1 MILVA
6 ARKDKRE
13 LIIENAVGVFAER
26 GYYKA
31 TTAMV
36 AKAAGVT
43 QPYVFHFFEN
53 KEELFKVVIDRAF
66 SRIYDT
72 FVTVEAPADQLI
84 EAMGRGFSQIIQT
97 HRAEILMVMQS
108 HAISEPGIREHVRN
122 LYRKMYE
129 SLTMKMEKAGIPN
142 AKAAAARFI
151 GTGLL
156 ITVAEVLEIPE
167 LIYGDDHLNC

>member
-1 MILVA
+1 MA
-6 ARKDKRE
+6 AKEDKKE
-13 LIIENAVGVFAER
+13 LIIESAVRVFAER

-66 SRIYDT
+66 GRVYDT
-72 FVTVEAPADQLI
+72 FVKVEAPADQLL
-84 EAMGRGFSQIIQT
+84 ETMGRGFAEIIQT
-97 HRAEILMVMQS
+97 HRAEVLMVMQA
-108 HAISEPGIREHVRN
+108 HTISEPGIREHSRK
-122 LYRKMYE
+122 LYRKMFE
-129 SLTMKMEKAGIPN
+129 SLTMKMDRAGVPN
-142 AKAAAARFI
+142 AKVEAARFI

-156 ITVAEVLEIPE
+156 ITLAEVLEIPE
-167 LIYGDDHLNC
+167 LIYGENMNC